1 MLEFSPIFGMTDEV
15 ELTDTELEAIH
26 GGRGRHHGGGYFGNP
41 YGGFNGYGYIPTEV
55 LLLTPTTIVPSD
67 VSTAPSTTDFDDY
80 HGTIHCRAD
89 DLRGTNHYPV
99 DYHGSIIDHCYPA
112 DSVGAI
118 ARLISNLEEY
128 CIVDQSEL
136 FSECAMKESPAYEPG
151 FLYAQNRAALR
162 F

>member
-67 VSTAPSTTDFDDY
+67 VSTAPSTTDS
-80 HGTIHCRAD
+80 TTTTAPS
-89 DLRGTNHYPV
+89 T
-99 DYHGSIIDHCYPA
+99 
-112 DSVGAI
+112 
-118 ARLISNLEEY
+118 
-128 CIVDQSEL
+128 
-136 FSECAMKESPAYEPG
+136 
-151 FLYAQNRAALR
+151 AALTTSAAPTITPSTTTAPSSTTATPPTPLVL
-162 F
+162 